1 MFANVI
7 LKELEQYLCLP
18 QCTSGTRKRY
28 KYSKPFWNEELTI
41 LWKTMRNSE
50 NTWQKCKGSEG
61 LKRCLHNKFKL
72 NQNIFDKRLKQIERN
87 FNRQQILNID
97 ELNTKDPKEFWN
109 KIKHLGPKRVKNIP
123 MKVKLG
129 DGFCTDTQKVLE
141 RWENDFQ
148 SLLNR
153 PESDIFNNEFYQ
165 QVISSK
171 VLIENEMK
179 QVGYKSNDFINGP
192 IRLDETRETL
202 NKLKAKKA
210 AGIDHIPN
218 EILKNVNILEHLHR
232 LLNTCFQYSVMPSKW
247 KMSII
252 SPIPKGSDKDPYL
265 PLNYR
270 GISLN
275 SCLAKVF
282 SSILN
287 KRIVSYCNE
296 LDLLVDEQNG
306 FHAGRSCED
315 HMYSLTS
322 VIRNQFEQNRSVFC
336 AFIDLEKVFDWVDRE
351 LLLYTLINYNI
362 DGKVYSAI
370 KAMYTKTMSC
380 IKINNFLTKW
390 FEVNNG
396 VRQGDTL
403 SPTLFA
409 IYINN
414 LAKEIINLNLGIN
427 INNYKLS
434 ILLYADD
441 MVLIANTETDLQKM
455 LTTMYDWCMKWRLS
469 INVAKSNV
477 IHFRKKRIK
486 ETDFNFTFGP
496 NNITSTCK
504 YKYLGV
510 ILDEHLTFQ
519 DCIKTLNDSS
529 GRALSGIIS
538 KFKCY
543 KDYCQYLIMVLVYG
557 VPLV

>member
-1 MFANVI
+1 MSSQLPSSPFVSPRGKSVVDYFVVPHENIPLCSICKVETMTELLHKGNLFSKISEACKPSDHSVVTATFNVLLSNNASEVISDNDIPPVILNRKIYNLQKDSNNLFNSDMFKNDLMEVIEKLEAQIICQRTVDQNYELFANVI
-7 LKELEQYLCLP
+7 LKELDQYLCLP
-18 QCTSGTRKRY
+18 QCTLGTRKRY

-50 NTWQKCKGSEG
+50 NTWKKCKGSEG

-109 KIKHLGPKRVKNIP
+109 KIKHLGPKRVKNIL

-129 DGFCTDTQKVLE
+129 DSFCTDTQKVLE

-165 QVISSK
+165 QLISSK

-192 IRLDETRETL
+192 IRLDETHETL

-210 AGIDHIPN
+210 AHIDHIPN
-218 EILKNVNILEHLHR
+218 EILKNVNILEHLHC

-306 FHAGRSCED
+306 FRAGRSCED
-315 HMYSLTS
+315 HIYSLTS
-322 VIRNQFEQNRSVFC
+322 VI
-336 AFIDLEKVFDWVDRE
+336 
-351 LLLYTLINYNI
+351 IN
-362 DGKVYSAI
+362 
-370 KAMYTKTMSC
+370 
-380 IKINNFLTKW
+380 
-390 FEVNNG
+390 
-396 VRQGDTL
+396 
-403 SPTLFA
+403 
-409 IYINN
+409 
-414 LAKEIINLNLGIN
+414 
-427 INNYKLS
+427 
-434 ILLYADD
+434 
-441 MVLIANTETDLQKM
+441 
-455 LTTMYDWCMKWRLS
+455 
-469 INVAKSNV
+469 
-477 IHFRKKRIK
+477 
-486 ETDFNFTFGP
+486 
-496 NNITSTCK
+496 
-504 YKYLGV
+504 
-510 ILDEHLTFQ
+510 
-519 DCIKTLNDSS
+519 
-529 GRALSGIIS
+529 
-538 KFKCY
+538 
-543 KDYCQYLIMVLVYG
+543 
-557 VPLV
+557 